1 MAHLVSELLELL
13 SSIRFY
19 EVKQEVR
26 LVVGVKEEVKNLTRK
41 LQSVKLEVADAERRW
56 RHAQDQSAKEWLDDF
71 EEICY
76 GLDDVLDE
84 WVTAILKSETES
96 EYENPSKSKR
106 KLKIHSSRFTCGQVS
121 LRDGIASKIKK
132 LNEKANGF
140 FGRKKPDFEKSIQY
154 SATAVDETS
163 VCGREKEK
171 DRIMKLL
178 LGESTDQGG
187 RSSDVISI
195 VGIAGVGK
203 TYLAELVYEEKSIKE
218 EFNFKIWVSVS
229 QSFAKIIAEKS
240 DFQSV
245 PNRFSS
251 SDRVGL
257 NDLLEETAL
266 AVFGK
271 KFLLVLDDVQEIDSF
286 MWDKYLK
293 CYFEFGL
300 PGSKVLITT
309 RSDMVPVSMSNHT
322 SLFPLHG
329 ITEDDC
335 RSLFSHCAWF
345 GNSSTESEGMVSIH
359 NKIISGCKGL
369 PFLVK
374 ALVSLLQVK
383 ISTEE
388 RQHVLDSKAWD
399 QYKDKPG
406 YPPLLL
412 CYDDLPSKMRR
423 CFAYCAVFS
432 KDCKKLEQ
440 EYWINLWMAQGY
452 LRATQI
458 KEEELVG
465 KDYFENLIAR
475 SFFQN
480 AIKDG
485 NGSTAACKVHD
496 LVHEFAQFLTENDC
510 VNVEVSSHGVI
521 GMVSSWDKVRHLK
534 IEFSERNASF
544 PVSFASLKNLRSL
557 LVDYCKSDYPI
568 VIGNQDDLLSRLT
581 CLRALKLSHISS
593 EEISDKIGKLIH
605 LRYLDLSD
613 NQHLKY
619 LPEEIGELYN
629 LQTLNLSGCCE
640 LQRLPYGLCRLIN
653 LRHLNNYHTDKL
665 TFMPRGIERLTSLK
679 SLYKFVVNCSYHSR
693 ELSSTLGDLQNLNYL
708 RKYLEIS
715 GLGNSTDMI
724 SEARKAQLK
733 KKKQLVTL
741 KLSFVEC
748 RALIHDQDEEIIQ
761 ALEPPPSLEHLE
773 IEHYGG
779 IKMKIPNWMMQLAKL
794 SKICISKCRNCNN
807 LPPLGK
813 LPFLEYLEISDM
825 RSVHKVGDEFLGIET
840 NHKENEDKKK
850 AFPKLKELRFS
861 HMYAWDEW
869 DALIALE
876 EEVMP
881 CLLRLYI
888 GFCDKL
894 EALPAQ
900 LLQMTTL
907 EELAVDHCGS
917 LGGQYH
923 WNVGVDWHHI
933 SHIPIIYFDGKRYVN
948 YKYPACDLAFNFL

>member
-56 RHAQDQSAKEWLDDF
+56 RHAQDKSAKEWLDDF

-84 WVTAILKSETES
+84 WVNAILKSETEYENSKTES
-96 EYENPSKSKR
+96 EYENPNKSKR

-121 LRDGIASKIKK
+121 LRDDIASKMKK

-140 FGRKKPDFEKSIQY
+140 FGRKEPKFEKSIQY
-154 SATAVDETS
+154 YATAVDETS

-171 DRIMKLL
+171 DKLIKLL

-203 TYLAELVYEEKSIKE
+203 TYLAELVYEEK
-218 EFNFKIWVSVS
+218 N
-229 QSFAKIIAEKS
+229 
-240 DFQSV
+240 
-245 PNRFSS
+245 
-251 SDRVGL
+251 RVGL

-266 AVFGK
+266 AIFGK
-271 KFLLVLDDVQEIDSF
+271 KFLLVLDDVLEIDSF
-286 MWDKYLK
+286 MWHKYLK

-309 RSDMVPVSMSNHT
+309 RSDMVPVSMGNHT
-322 SLFPLHG
+322 CLFPLHG

-335 RSLFSHCAWF
+335 RSLFSHRAWF
-345 GNSSTESEGMVSIH
+345 GNSSTESEDMVSIH

-388 RQHVLDSKAWD
+388 RQHVLDSKVWD

-412 CYDDLPSKMRR
+412 CYDDLPPKMRR
-423 CFAYCAVFS
+423 CFTYCALFS
-432 KDCKKLEQ
+432 KDFKKLEQ

-521 GMVSSWDKVRHLK
+521 GMVSSWKKVRHLK

-544 PVSFASLKNLRSL
+544 PVSFDSLKNLRSL
-557 LVDYCKSDYPI
+557 LVDYRKSDYPI
-568 VIGNQDDLLSRLT
+568 VRGNQDDLLSRLT
-581 CLRALKLSHISS
+581 CLRALKLSHISI
-593 EEISDKIGKLIH
+593 EK
-605 LRYLDLSD
+605 
-613 NQHLKY
+613 HLKY

-640 LQRLPYGLCRLIN
+640 LRRLPYGLFRLIN

-679 SLYKFVVNCSYHSR
+679 SLYKFVVNCSYHSH
-693 ELSSTLGDLQNLNYL
+693 ELSSTLGDLQNLNDL

-715 GLGNSTDMI
+715 GLGNSKDVI

-748 RALIHDQDEEIIQ
+748 RALMHDQDEEIIQ
-761 ALEPPPSLEHLE
+761 ALEPPP
-773 IEHYGG
+773 
-779 IKMKIPNWMMQLAKL
+779 
-794 SKICISKCRNCNN
+794 ISQAVQD
-807 LPPLGK
+807 L
-813 LPFLEYLEISDM
+813 YLQ
-825 RSVHKVGDEFLGIET
+825 V
-840 NHKENEDKKK
+840 
-850 AFPKLKELRFS
+850 PKLQQS
-861 HMYAWDEW
+861 AS
-869 DALIALE
+869 
-876 EEVMP
+876 
-881 CLLRLYI
+881 I
-888 GFCDKL
+888 G
-894 EALPAQ
+894 Q
-900 LLQMTTL
+900 TT
-907 EELAVDHCGS
+907 V
-917 LGGQYH
+917 
-923 WNVGVDWHHI
+923 
-933 SHIPIIYFDGKRYVN
+933 P
-948 YKYPACDLAFNFL
+948 